1 MFVCRYLPK
10 DLPRLVWIYYI
21 IEFEY
26 TSKKIVFNVDITSYV
41 NVPICGQVKPVIK
54 MEYDLEIEKYVG
66 DYTTKLFSK
75 EQTYKS
81 MLKILGY

>member
-1 MFVCRYLPK
+1 MMSYMNIKRAKEEIIHAVSAYLKK
-10 DLPRLVWIYYI
+10 D
-21 IEFEY
+21 E
-26 TSKKIVFNVDITSYV
+26 N
-41 NVPICGQVKPVIK
+41 
-54 MEYDLEIEKYVG
+54 G

>member
-1 MFVCRYLPK
+1 MIYLDNAATSFPK
-10 DLPRLVWIYYI
+10 PPETTRAMADALTHKD
-21 IEFEY
+21 E
-26 TSKKIVFNVDITSYV
+26 N
-41 NVPICGQVKPVIK
+41 
-54 MEYDLEIEKYVG
+54 G